1 MIGMEIEESK
11 TLDETLSFNKDN
23 LFEYINFLLFHK
35 NADLLGDK
43 AEHIINDELASYI
56 KQLPI
61 NGTDDIYLEA
71 SSIATQAL
79 VETSHYAFMAG
90 FKEACRLLKTLNSF

>member
-11 TLDETLSFNKDN
+11 TLDETLNFNKEN
-23 LFEYINFLLFHK
+23 IFEYIEFLLFHK
-35 NADLLGDK
+35 NADLLGEK
-43 AEHIINDELASYI
+43 AEYI
-56 KQLPI
+56 VNEKLPAYIEQLPEDM
-61 NGTDDIYLEA
+61 TDNVV
-71 SSIATQAL
+71 SMATQAL